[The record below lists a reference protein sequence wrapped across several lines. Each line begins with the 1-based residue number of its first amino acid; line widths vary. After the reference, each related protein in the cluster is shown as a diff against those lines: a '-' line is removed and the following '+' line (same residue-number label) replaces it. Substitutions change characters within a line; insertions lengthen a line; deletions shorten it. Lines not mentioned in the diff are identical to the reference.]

1 MEIKKWTKRSKEFFG
16 KYQVYY
22 RVNDLLRLKTN
33 SNSKFNS
40 WAVPCSSDAV
50 CIKHGETIFQSF
62 IQKERIMLSAYL
74 YTETFIEMLEA
85 YTDDKNTHLIVPC
98 YFEEGQTCGDY
109 LDVGIAINGKCKK
122 NESFLDTMK
131 REIAEEVGILVGEPA
146 KKPDLSKKSINKNLG
161 VFYAKD
167 CKPYCSTE
175 NIKFSDEEDLPRK
188 KIFSF
193 VIGGFEECKDLVL
206 RARELYPSDE
216 INYGVAII
224 PINTVLNP
232 TYIDNILFS

>member
-1 MEIKKWTKRSKEFFG
+1 METKKRTKRTKEFFG
-16 KYQVYY
+16 KFEVSYTF
-22 RVNDLLRLKTN
+22 NDLLRLKTN

-40 WAVPCSSDAV
+40 WAVPCSTDAV
-50 CIKHGETIFQSF
+50 CIKHGETTFQSY
-62 IQKERIMLSAYL
+62 IDKERIMLSAYL

-98 YFEEGQTCGDY
+98 YFEEGKTSGNY

-122 NESFLDTMK
+122 DESFLDTMK

-146 KKPDLSKKSINKNLG
+146 KKSGVSKKSIDKNLG

-167 CKPYCSTE
+167 CEPYSSTK
-175 NIKFSDEEDLPRK
+175 NIKFSNKEDLPRK

-193 VIGGFEECKDLVL
+193 VMGSFEECKDLVL

-224 PINTVLNP
+224 PISSVLNP
-232 TYIDNILFS
+232 NYIDSILYS

>member
-1 MEIKKWTKRSKEFFG
+1 METKKRTKSTKEFFG
-16 KYQVYY
+16 KYEVSYKFK
-22 RVNDLLRLKTN
+22 DLLRLKTN
-33 SNSKFNS
+33 SKSKFNS
-40 WAVPCSSDAV
+40 WAVPCSADAV
-50 CIKHGETIFQSF
+50 CIKHEETEFTSF
-62 IQKERIMLSAYL
+62 IEKERILLASYL

-85 YTDDKNTHLIVPC
+85 YTDDKHTHLIVPC
-98 YFEEGQTCGDY
+98 YFEEGKTSGNC

-122 NESFLDTMK
+122 DESFLDTMK

-146 KKPDLSKKSINKNLG
+146 KKSGVSKKSIDKNLS

-167 CKPYCSTE
+167 CKPYSSTE
-175 NIKFSDEEDLPRK
+175 NIKFSDKEDLPRK

-193 VIGGFEECKDLVL
+193 VMGSFEECKDLVL

-224 PINTVLNP
+224 PISSVLNP
-232 TYIDNILFS
+232 NYIDSILYS